1 MSNVNLKQMLS
12 QKLGDVK
19 PSPHVP
25 AGTWRLRL
33 IGAPKFTKSSKKQT
47 PGYEFTV
54 GLIAPMPDVDEVE
67 AAEFAEFHGGRV
79 ETVTKRVSFW
89 LTPDSLS
96 MLTEFLQNV
105 CKIDA
110 NLDIQEGLAATTGV
124 EILGTFQ
131 KVIVGEGEKARE
143 TTRLDTGDLAPVED

>member
-1 MSNVNLKQMLS
+1 MVVNLKQMLQ

-33 IGAPKFTKSSKKQT
+33 IGAPKFVKSSKKQT

-54 GLIAPMPDVDEVE
+54 GLVAPQADVDEVE
-67 AAEFAEFHGGRV
+67 FAEFSEFHGGKI
-79 ETVTKRVSFW
+79 ETVTKRISFW

-96 MLTEFLQNV
+96 MLTDFLQQV
-105 CKIDA
+105 CKLSKD
-110 NLDIQEGLAATTGV
+110 LDIQEGLAATTGI
-124 EILGTFQ
+124 ELLGTFQ
-131 KVIVGEGEKARE
+131 KVIVGEGEKSRE
-143 TTRLDTGDLAPVED
+143 TTRLDTPDLAPIED